1 MNFTILE
8 RNDFSP
14 VHLEGVVVHNSD
26 FQSNAKESM
35 KDFFVERYGKENICS
50 VGTIGYLR
58 VKSTLKELGR
68 AYEIDDQEINELT
81 TVGLKELEKDDDG
94 LPLNELCDKYPA
106 LKTFLDKYPH
116 VASVFSKLQG
126 AISHWGIH
134 AGGIL
139 ISDRPLIDQLPLRVD
154 KKTGKLVSCWSEG
167 LNGRELGE
175 MGFLKLDLLAIET
188 LDVIEDAIN
197 LINERHENANVNF
210 DDIMEIM
217 MDDKDKKALGRIEE
231 NENQGVFQF
240 ETPLALRVVRDM
252 GGIRTFD
259 DIAMLSTLMRPAAL
273 QNNYGAIFG
282 KRRDGIDPITIP
294 ECVRKYMENEYGVP
308 AFQESVYF
316 FSMYMAGMDRVNSYS
331 LMKKMYKNKLKTS
344 EDIELWKNK
353 FLTGCLPK
361 IKHQEYDI
369 EFENGEKRHYTEYD
383 KLKCTD
389 GIEHTVMEIVEKGLE
404 IEKIS

>member
-1 MNFTILE
+1 MNFTLLE

-26 FQSNAKESM
+26 FQSNAKESV

-58 VKSTLKELGR
+58 IKSTLKELGR
-68 AYEIDDQEINELT
+68 VYEIDDAEINELT
-81 TVGLKELEKDDDG
+81 TVGLKEFEKDDDG
-94 LPLNELCDKYPA
+94 LPVNELCDKYPA
-106 LKTFLDKYPH
+106 LKAFLEKYPH
-116 VASVFSKLQG
+116 VAGVFGKLQG

-197 LINERHENANVNF
+197 LINSRHENANVNF

-240 ETPLALRVVRDM
+240 ETPLALRVVKDM
-252 GGIRTFD
+252 KGIRTFE

-282 KRRDGIDPITIP
+282 KRRDGIEPITIP

-308 AFQESVYF
+308 AFQESAYF
-316 FSMYMAGMDRVNSYS
+316 FGMHMAGMDKVLSYKW
-331 LMKKMYKNKLKTS
+331 MKALYKHRIS
-344 EDIELWKNK
+344 SQDDMDYWHNK
-353 FLTGCLPK
+353 FVGGCVDK
-361 IKHQEYDI
+361 IKHQEYDV
-369 EFENGEKRHYTEYD
+369 EFDNGEKRHCTEYD
-383 KLKCTD
+383 EMLCID
-389 GIEHTVMEIVEKGLE
+389 GKKHTVKEIIEKGLE
-404 IEKIS
+404 IVEIN